1 MTFLSN
7 LIIHE
12 EGQYLTGSLEGFV
25 GGFHWI
31 IIFFLLLV
39 SLSLDVFP
47 LTGDMLE
54 TPQHFMSFILQLLS
68 LSSLWNT
75 ILGSSHTRAWGGRIR
90 AIPTQ
95 WCQREPRV
103 ERPGW
108 SREFRAGWIPHICTL
123 SSLFE
128 TLPVF
133 LIWTYTNG
141 AEFMAENKH
150 SCPPLGV
157 TVSQWEIFR
166 NVQEYSGI
174 FRNAAPCSARSVSAV
189 TIRWSTALLGTVLVL
204 GDFCVRTSSSRP
216 FGGKPVT
223 SPSMEAVTQASCG
236 KMLPI

>member
-12 EGQYLTGSLEGFV
+12 GGQYLTGSLEGFV

-31 IIFFLLLV
+31 FIFFLLLV

-47 LTGDMLE
+47 LTENMLE
-54 TPQHFMSFILQLLS
+54 TPQHFTSFILQLLS

-108 SREFRAGWIPHICTL
+108 SREFRAAWIPHICTL

-133 LIWTYTNG
+133 LIWTYTNR

-150 SCPPLGV
+150 SRLPLHL
-157 TVSQWEIFR
+157 TVSQCEIFQ
-166 NVQEYSGI
+166 NVQEYSGMLLL
-174 FRNAAPCSARSVSAV
+174 AACPRSISAI
-189 TIRWSTALLGTVLVL
+189 TIRWSTALLGTVLVS

-216 FGGKPVT
+216 FGGKQVT

-236 KMLPI
+236 NMLPI

>member
-108 SREFRAGWIPHICTL
+108 SREFNH
-123 SSLFE
+123 
-128 TLPVF
+128 
-133 LIWTYTNG
+133 
-141 AEFMAENKH
+141 
-150 SCPPLGV
+150 
-157 TVSQWEIFR
+157 
-166 NVQEYSGI
+166 YS
-174 FRNAAPCSARSVSAV
+174 SVSD
-189 TIRWSTALLGTVLVL
+189 SG
-204 GDFCVRTSSSRP
+204 CVKSSYLTGKNNMTPGYWNSW
-216 FGGKPVT
+216 FGGFLW
-223 SPSMEAVTQASCG
+223 
-236 KMLPI
+236 KMCVSYSFPL

>member
-39 SLSLDVFP
+39 SLSLYVFP

-75 ILGSSHTRAWGGRIR
+75 ILGSSHTHAWGGRIR

-166 NVQEYSGI
+166 NIQEYSGM
-174 FRNAAPCSARSVSAV
+174 
-189 TIRWSTALLGTVLVL
+189 LLLVVHAQFL
-204 GDFCVRTSSSRP
+204 P
-216 FGGKPVT
+216 
-223 SPSMEAVTQASCG
+223 SPSDGRRPCWGRSWSRGTSASVHPVPDRLVESRSHL
-236 KMLPI
+236 LPWKQ